1 MNKEQLI
8 FKFNKIIFLSKT
20 NFKNSIREAALG
32 EYFWV
37 IFAFFLL
44 VLAKTFIFSKLFN
57 NNPLDYFFYISIS
70 LSIWQYIYSSIV
82 SGSDI
87 FFRNKLLLNYQITQ
101 SEWQLIKFCEYSYH
115 FFIKILFILLINLYF
130 NYLKLLPLFGSILI
144 VIIVCFLS
152 LKIFSILGIFF
163 RDFCQFLKSIMN
175 IFFFITPII
184 WLPIDLGKSIVDALK
199 YNPFYYVISSSYSSY
214 KIEYIFLGLGGVVI
228 VLLILL
234 ITLVL
239 IYFLKIKIKKFI

>member
-1 MNKEQLI
+1 MNKEELI

-44 VLAKTFIFSKLFN
+44 VCSKTFIFSELFN
-57 NNPLDYFFYISIS
+57 NNPLDYFFYLSVS

-87 FFRNKLLLNYQITQ
+87 LFRNKLLLNYQITQ

-115 FFIKILFILLINLYF
+115 FCIKILFILITDLYF
-130 NYLKLLPLFGSILI
+130 NYLKLTPLFVSIL
-144 VIIVCFLS
+144 VVMIVCFLS
-152 LKIFSILGIFF
+152 IKIISILGVFF
-163 RDFCQFLKSIMN
+163 RDFCQFLRSIMN
-175 IFFFITPII
+175 IFFFITPVI
-184 WLPIDLGKSIVDALK
+184 WLPIDLSKSITDVLK
-199 YNPFYYVISSSYSSY
+199 YNPFYYVLSTSYPSY
-214 KIEYIFLGLGGVVI
+214 KIEYIFFGFGGVII

-234 ITLVL
+234 ITSVF
-239 IYFLKIKIKKFI
+239 INFLKIKIKRSI